1 MLASFSVI
9 CFADLKKYKFTYHF
23 GFPAI
28 HLESPWKTVADTF
41 ADTADG
47 PQEEERDGSK
57 PFLTSDETTALVDCV
72 QTWRYS
78 VDARQYGFFLA
89 KKVRSPWGQ
98 DASQVRQ
105 NKPDYQNRIRPTTPG
120 TPGQTLGFSWV
131 VGSLGSFEAGFF
143 DDVDRQDCFVCFADP
158 STYPEYPGWMLRNL
172 LVLINKRWKLDR
184 VQIMCYR
191 EVQAKRHEARSI
203 VLNLELERVDETKT
217 LTSLAESKVRLNVA
231 ELPRVTGWERNV
243 AGKLASKMA
252 NLGEYMDPQR

>member
-28 HLESPWKTVADTF
+28 HLESSWNTI
-41 ADTADG
+41 ADTAVNTTDNQQDG
-47 PQEEERDGSK
+47 EREGSK
-57 PFLTSDETTALVDCV
+57 PFLTSDETIALVDCV

-89 KKVRSPWGQ
+89 KKVRNPWGQ
-98 DASQVRQ
+98 DASQVGQ
-105 NKPDYQNRIRPTTPG
+105 KKPDDQSRVRPTTPG
-120 TPGQTLGFSWV
+120 TPAQTLGFSWV
-131 VGSLGSFEAGFF
+131 VGSLSSFEAGFF

-158 STYPEYPGWMLRNL
+158 STYPDYPGWMLRNL
-172 LVLINKRWKLDR
+172 LVLINKRWKLNR
-184 VQIMCYR
+184 VQVMCYR
-191 EVQAKRHEARSI
+191 EVQARRHEARSI
-203 VLNLELERVDETKT
+203 ILNLALERPDEKETPA
-217 LTSLAESKVRLNVA
+217 SLAEPKSRLDAA
-231 ELPRVTGWERNV
+231 ELSRVTGWERNV